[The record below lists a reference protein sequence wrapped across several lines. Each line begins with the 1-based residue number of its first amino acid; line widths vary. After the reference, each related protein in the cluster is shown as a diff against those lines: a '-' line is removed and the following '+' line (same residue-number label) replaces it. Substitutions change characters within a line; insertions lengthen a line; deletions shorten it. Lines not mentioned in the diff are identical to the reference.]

1 MARLAENAYRE
12 LRKDEIYIP
21 VLSPDK
27 TYREVNLYSVGL
39 GFVFAIIFTFALM
52 YLALKLGLGISADT
66 PVAIIAVGL
75 AMYLKRPDAYGENY
89 MMSYIPF
96 TASAVM
102 ATGTFLFPAFI
113 ILKFDVSYWDLLLTL
128 ILGGVLGTLVSIIFR
143 KYFVQDMHGKYPFPG
158 SVATSE
164 ILVSGQSSSAKV
176 MVVAGIIGFIYD
188 LVTGAIGWWNEVFS
202 TRAFEWGKA
211 LADKYK
217 MVFSI
222 DVSAAFLGIGYLTG
236 LRYSAI
242 IAAGSVFGGFVCIPL
257 ISVLFSGS
265 SVGFVPQ
272 TPEYIYSHYV
282 KFIGV
287 GALATGGIIGLI
299 KMLNVIGK
307 AMVQAVRDII
317 SHKAI
322 HEATTKR
329 TDLDLSMRTVFI
341 AIIIN
346 IVLIAI
352 FIYFRAAHQSFML
365 TGISTGLVIIF
376 SCLFSIVAAISI
388 GYTNIEPVSGMTI
401 LMLIVSAVIFSS
413 VGVSGATAAI
423 MILIVAAVVCS
434 MLGQAGYIAG
444 AYKVGYLIGCTP
456 KKLEVWGIVAVIVTS
471 PIIIFAFMILN
482 KAYGFTG
489 SNALPA
495 PQGNAMASVLQPLI
509 AGEATPWI
517 FYIIGASVSVT
528 ITLCGI
534 SALPFAMGMYLPM
547 SLATPFIVGGFLSW
561 IVETSS
567 KDEKI
572 KTFRKQKGIV
582 IASGLIAGGAIAG
595 IFTAVLQILSVSFVN
610 EKYLKTGTSQIL
622 GLVVLVCLC
631 IFTVFYAIKN
641 KKNKGYLNDKS
652 NPSGYIL

>member
-1 MARLAENAYRE
+1 MSKLDENAYRE
-12 LRKDEIYIP
+12 LKKDETYIP

-27 TYREVNLYSVGL
+27 NYREATAYSLIL

-89 MMSYIPF
+89 MMAYIPY

-113 ILKFDVSYWDLLLTL
+113 ILKFDVSYWDLLFTL

-164 ILVSGQSSSAKV
+164 ILVSGESSSAKV
-176 MVVAGIIGFIYD
+176 MLFGGIIGFIYD
-188 LVTGAIGWWNEVFS
+188 FITGAVGWWNEVFT
-202 TRAFEWGKA
+202 TRAFDWGKA
-211 LADKYK
+211 VADKYK
-217 MVFSI
+217 MVFSV

-242 IAAGSVFGGFVCIPL
+242 IAAGSIFGGFVCIPL
-257 ISVLFSGS
+257 ISVLFSGTQI
-265 SVGFVPQ
+265 GFVPHP
-272 TPEYIYSHYV
+272 PEYIYSHYV

-287 GALATGGIIGLI
+287 GALATGGIIGLL
-299 KMLNVIGK
+299 KMLNVIWR
-307 AMVQAVRDII
+307 AMFQAVGDII
-317 SHKAI
+317 SHKTI
-322 HEATTKR
+322 HANSTKR
-329 TDLDLSMRTVFI
+329 TDLDLSMKTVFL

-346 IVLIAI
+346 IILIGI
-352 FIYFRAAHQSFML
+352 FIYFRAAHQSIMI
-365 TGISTGLVIIF
+365 TGISIGMVIIF

-388 GYTNIEPVSGMTI
+388 AYTNIEPVSGMTI

-413 VGVSGATAAI
+413 IGVRGTFAAV
-423 MILIVAAVVCS
+423 MILIVAAIVCS
-434 MLGQAGYIAG
+434 MLGQAGYVAG

-489 SNALPA
+489 PNALPA

-509 AGEATPWI
+509 QGQATPWI
-517 FYIIGASVSVT
+517 LYIVGAFISIS
-528 ITLCGI
+528 ITFCGV

-547 SLATPFIVGGFLSW
+547 SLATPFVIGGFLAW
-561 IVETSS
+561 IVEASS
-567 KDEKI
+567 KNEKI
-572 KTFRKQKGIV
+572 KVVRKQKGIV
-582 IASGLIAGGAIAG
+582 ISSGLIAGGAIAG
-595 IFTAVLQILSVSFVN
+595 IFTAVLQIFNINLSNGKWLETSA
-610 EKYLKTGTSQIL
+610 SQIWAL
-622 GLVVLVCLC
+622 IALICLC
-631 IFTVFYAIKN
+631 SFTVIYALRKHSAPS
-641 KKNKGYLNDKS
+641 KK
-652 NPSGYIL
+652 

>member
-1 MARLAENAYRE
+1 MSKLAENAYRE
-12 LRKDEIYIP
+12 LKKDEVYIP

-27 TYREVNLYSVGL
+27 QYREVTLYSLGL

-75 AMYLKRPDAYGENY
+75 AMYLKRPEPYGENY
-89 MMSYIPF
+89 MMAYIPY

-113 ILKFDVSYWDLLLTL
+113 ILNFNVSYWDLLWTL

-158 SVATSE
+158 SAATSE
-164 ILVSGQSSSAKV
+164 ILVSGEGSSAKV
-176 MVVAGIIGFIYD
+176 MVFGGIIGFIYD
-188 LVTGAIGWWNEVFS
+188 FITGSIGWWNEVFT
-202 TRAFEWGKA
+202 TRAFDWGKA
-211 LADKYK
+211 VADKYK
-217 MVFSI
+217 MIFSV

-257 ISVLFSGS
+257 ISVMFSGNNID
-265 SVGFVPQ
+265 FEPQ

-299 KMLNVIGK
+299 KMLKVIWK
-307 AMVQAVRDII
+307 AMVQAVGDII

-322 HEATTKR
+322 HTASTKR
-329 TDLDLSMRTVFI
+329 TDLDLSMKTVFI

-346 IVLIAI
+346 IILIAV
-352 FIYFRAAHQSFML
+352 FIYFRAAHQSIML
-365 TGISTGLVIIF
+365 TGISTGMVIGF

-388 GYTNIEPVSGMTI
+388 AYTNIEPVSGMTI
-401 LMLIVSAVIFSS
+401 LMLIVSAVIFSA
-413 VGVSGATAAI
+413 VGVSGTMAAI
-423 MILIVAAVVCS
+423 MILVVAAIVCS
-434 MLGQAGYIAG
+434 MLGQAGYVTG

-471 PIIIFAFMILN
+471 PIIIFAFMILT

-489 SNALPA
+489 PKALPA

-509 AGEATPWI
+509 QGQATPWI
-517 FYIIGASVSVT
+517 LYIVGAFVSIS
-528 ITLCGI
+528 ITLCGV

-547 SLATPFIVGGFLSW
+547 SLATPFVVGGFLAW
-561 IVETSS
+561 IVESSS
-567 KDEKI
+567 KDEKV
-572 KTFRKQKGIV
+572 KVSRKQKGIV
-582 IASGLIAGGAIAG
+582 ISSGLIAGGAIAG
-595 IFTAVLQILSVSFVN
+595 IFAAVLQIFNISFSN
-610 EKYLKTGTSQIL
+610 DKYLESSLSQIWAL
-622 GLVVLVCLC
+622 IALICLC
-631 IFTVFYAIKN
+631 SFTVIYAIK
-641 KKNKGYLNDKS
+641 KNKTAS
-652 NPSGYIL
+652 